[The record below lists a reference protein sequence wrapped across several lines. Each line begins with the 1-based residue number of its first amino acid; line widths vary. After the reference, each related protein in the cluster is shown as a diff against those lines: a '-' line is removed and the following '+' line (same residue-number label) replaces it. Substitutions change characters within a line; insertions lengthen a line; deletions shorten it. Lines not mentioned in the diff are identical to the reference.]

1 MLQKFKKLIHK
12 KLQFLMLSSKLTC
25 NMLSV
30 TPVQQSRVIEKGFTS
45 QENIF
50 LKNLFKNLI
59 LPFNLDLN
67 FLITD
72 LCVELIYYNTKQAYF
87 EDLGNASQDKLQNF
101 DLKKFATTC
110 L

>member
-1 MLQKFKKLIHK
+1 
-12 KLQFLMLSSKLTC
+12 MLSSKHTC

-30 TPVQQSRVIEKGFTS
+30 TPVLKQQSRVIEKGFTLY
-45 QENIF
+45 ENIF

-72 LCVELIYYNTKQAYF
+72 LCVELIYYNTKQAF
-87 EDLGNASQDKLQNF
+87 LRI
-101 DLKKFATTC
+101 
-110 L
+110 